1 MGKVLF
7 LAHRVPFP
15 PDKGDKIRAFHFLQH
30 LAARHEV
37 WLGAGADD
45 LADLRHEPAARA
57 ICKDVHFAPLGPIRR
72 RANLLA
78 GLPTGAPLSVA
89 RFRHPELARWTRRVL
104 AEVRPDVVFV
114 FSSAMAQ
121 YVIGR
126 TAPGTRL
133 IVDFCD
139 ADAEKWR
146 AYAENAPPGM
156 RAIYRR
162 EFDRLVKFEAGALAA
177 AEAGILISE
186 TERGLLAYFLP
197 AGAHKLHV
205 IPNGVDVDYFAPM
218 EAGANA
224 PVIVLCG
231 RMDYP
236 PNIDGARWFAQ
247 EILPRVRARRP
258 DAVFRI
264 VGAAP
269 APAVRALASQPGV
282 EVTGAV
288 PDVRPHLAQ
297 AAVIVAPLRIARGI
311 QNKVLEGMAA
321 GRPVVATPQALDGI
335 AAVVGRD
342 VLTGADAD
350 SFAEAVG
357 QVLAG
362 TAPADLG
369 ANGRACVLR
378 VHQWS
383 AQLRVLD
390 ELIGRVG
397 PSSGSGV
404 SAEAAA

>member
-15 PDKGDKIRAFHFLQH
+15 PDKGDKIRAFHLLRH

-45 LADLRHEPAARA
+45 LADLRHEAAARQ

-78 GLPTGAPLSVA
+78 GVPRGAPLSVA

-104 AEVRPDVVFV
+104 SDVRPDLVFV
-114 FSSAMAQ
+114 CSSAMAQ
-121 YVIGR
+121 YVVGR
-126 TAPGTRL
+126 TGAATRL
-133 IVDFCD
+133 VVDFCD
-139 ADAEKWR
+139 CDAEKWR
-146 AYAENAPPGM
+146 AYAKAAPPGM

-162 EFDRLVKFEAGALAA
+162 EFDRLVKFEAGVLAA
-177 AEAGILISE
+177 AEAGVLISR
-186 TERGLLAYFLP
+186 TERKLLADFLP

-205 IPNGVDVDYFAPM
+205 IPNGVDVDYFAPAA
-218 EAGANA
+218 EPAGDQ
-224 PVIVLCG
+224 PLIVLCG

-247 EILPRVRARRP
+247 EILPRVRRRRP

-269 APAVRALASQPGV
+269 APTVRALAALPGV

-288 PDVRPHLAQ
+288 PDVRPHLAA
-297 AAVIVAPLRIARGI
+297 AAVVVAPLRIARGI

-335 AAVVGRD
+335 EAVAGRD
-342 VLTGADAD
+342 VLTGADAEG
-350 SFAEAVG
+350 FAAAVSD
-357 QVLAG
+357 VLTK
-362 TAPADLG
+362 TAPSDLA

-378 VHQWS
+378 RHQWS
-383 AQLRVLD
+383 AQLCTLD
-390 ELIGRVG
+390 ELIGRIG
-397 PSSGSGV
+397 A

>member
-15 PDKGDKIRAFHFLQH
+15 PDKGDKIRAFHLLRH

-45 LADLRHEPAARA
+45 LADLRHEAEARG
-57 ICKDVHFAPLGPIRR
+57 ICQDVCFAPLGPIRR

-78 GLPTGAPLSVA
+78 GLPRGAPLSVA

-104 AEVRPDVVFV
+104 DDVRPDLVFV

-121 YVIGR
+121 YVVGR
-126 TAPGTRL
+126 LPASTRL

-139 ADAEKWR
+139 CDAEKWR
-146 AYAENAPPGM
+146 AYAETAPPGM

-162 EFDRLVKFEAGALAA
+162 EFDRLVKFEAGVLAA
-177 AEAGILISE
+177 SEAGVLISE
-186 TERGLLAYFLP
+186 TERKLLADFLP

-205 IPNGVDVDYFAPM
+205 IPNGVDVDYFAPPR
-218 EAGANA
+218 E
-224 PVIVLCG
+224 PPEDRPLIVLCG

-247 EILPRVRARRP
+247 EILPRVRRRTA
-258 DAVFRI
+258 DAAFRI

-269 APAVRALASQPGV
+269 TPAVRALAALPGV

-288 PDVRPHLAQ
+288 PDVRPHLAE
-297 AAVIVAPLRIARGI
+297 AAVVVAPLRIARGI
-311 QNKVLEGMAA
+311 QNKVLEGMSA

-335 AAVVGRD
+335 EAVAGRD
-342 VLTGADAD
+342 VLTGADAE
-350 SFAEAVG
+350 SFAAAVAA
-357 QVLAG
+357 VL
-362 TAPADLG
+362 TKSAPSDL
-369 ANGRACVLR
+369 ALNGRACVLR
-378 VHQWS
+378 RHQWS
-383 AQLRVLD
+383 AQLRTLD
-390 ELIGRVG
+390 ALMERVG
-397 PSSGSGV
+397 A

>member
-15 PDKGDKIRAFHFLQH
+15 PDKGDKIRAYHLLKH

-45 LADLRHEPAARA
+45 LADLRHEAAARE

-78 GLPTGAPLSVA
+78 GLPRGAPLSVA

-104 AEVRPDVVFV
+104 SEVRPDLVFV

-121 YVIGR
+121 YVVERGG
-126 TAPGTRL
+126 AATRL

-139 ADAEKWR
+139 CDAEKWR
-146 AYAENAPPGM
+146 AYADTAPPGM

-162 EFDRLVKFEAGALAA
+162 EFERLVKFEAGVLAA
-177 AEAGILISE
+177 AEAGVLISK
-186 TERGLLAYFLP
+186 TERKLLADFLP

-205 IPNGVDVDYFAPM
+205 MPNGVDVDYFAPAA
-218 EAGANA
+218 EPAGDQ
-224 PVIVLCG
+224 PLIVLCG

-247 EILPRVRARRP
+247 EILPRVRRRRP

-269 APAVRALASQPGV
+269 APTVRALAALPGV

-288 PDVRPHLAQ
+288 PDVRPHLDA
-297 AAVIVAPLRIARGI
+297 AAVVVAPLRIARGI

-335 AAVVGRD
+335 DAVAGRD

-350 SFAEAVG
+350 GFAAAVSD
-357 QVLAG
+357 VLTGA
-362 TAPADLG
+362 APSDL
-369 ANGRACVLR
+369 AVNGRACVLR
-378 VHQWS
+378 RHQWS
-383 AQLRVLD
+383 AQLRTLD
-390 ELIGRVG
+390 DLIGRL
-397 PSSGSGV
+397 GV

>member
-15 PDKGDKIRAFHFLQH
+15 PDKGDKIRAFHLLHH

-45 LADLRHEPAARA
+45 LADLRHEKAARA
-57 ICKDVHFAPLGPIRR
+57 ICQDVHFAPLGPIRR

-78 GLPTGAPLSVA
+78 GLPRGAPLSVA

-104 AEVRPDVVFV
+104 NQVRPDLVFV
-114 FSSAMAQ
+114 FCSAMAQ
-121 YVIGR
+121 YVLGR
-126 TAPGTRL
+126 SPPARL
-133 IVDFCD
+133 VVDFCD

-146 AYAENAPPGM
+146 AYAETAPPGM
-156 RAIYRR
+156 RSIYRR
-162 EFDRLVKFEAGALAA
+162 EFEQLVKFEAGVLAA
-177 AEAGILISE
+177 ADAGILISE
-186 TERGLLAYFLP
+186 TERRLMRAFLP

-205 IPNGVDVDYFAPM
+205 IANGVDADYFAPAAS
-218 EAGANA
+218 AGEGA
-224 PVIVLCG
+224 PLIVLCG

-236 PNIDGARWFAQ
+236 PNVEGARWFAQ
-247 EILPRVRARRP
+247 EVLPRVRARRP
-258 DAVFRI
+258 DATFRI

-269 APAVRALASQPGV
+269 APAVRALAGLPGV

-297 AAVIVAPLRIARGI
+297 AAVVVAPLRIARGI
-311 QNKVLEGMAA
+311 QNKVLEGMAS

-335 AAVVGRD
+335 EATVGRD
-342 VLTGADAD
+342 VLTGADAEG
-350 SFAEAVG
+350 FAAAVA

-362 TAPADLG
+362 TAPKDLA

-378 VHQWS
+378 RYQWS
-383 AQLRVLD
+383 AQLRALD
-390 ELIGRVG
+390 DLIERVG
-397 PSSGSGV
+397 A

>member
-15 PDKGDKIRAFHFLQH
+15 PDKGDKIRAHHLLH
-30 LAARHEV
+30 YLAARHEV

-45 LADLRHEPAARA
+45 LADLRHETTART
-57 ICKDVHFAPLGPIRR
+57 ICRDVCFAPLGPIRR

-78 GLPTGAPLSVA
+78 GVPLGAPLSVA

-104 AEVRPDVVFV
+104 TEVRPDLVFI

-121 YVIGR
+121 YVVGR

-146 AYAENAPPGM
+146 AYAETAPPGM

-162 EFDRLVKFEAGALAA
+162 EFERLVKFDAGVLAE
-177 AEAGILISE
+177 AEAGLLISE
-186 TERGLLAYFLP
+186 TERKLLAGFLP

-205 IPNGVDVDYFAPM
+205 IPNGVDVDYFAPA
-218 EAGANA
+218 EAGGGG

-247 EILPRVRARRP
+247 EILPRVRRRRP
-258 DAVFRI
+258 EAVFRI

-269 APAVRALASQPGV
+269 APAVRALAELPGV

-297 AAVIVAPLRIARGI
+297 AAVVVAPLRIARGI

-335 AAVVGRD
+335 EAVVGRD
-342 VLTGADAD
+342 VLTGADTE
-350 SFAEAVG
+350 SFADAVVR
-357 QVLAG
+357 VLAG
-362 TAPADLG
+362 TAPTDLG
-369 ANGRACVLR
+369 GNARACVLR
-378 VHQWS
+378 RHQWS
-383 AQLRVLD
+383 AQLRTLD
-390 ELIGRVG
+390 ELIARGA
-397 PSSGSGV
+397 

>member
-15 PDKGDKIRAFHFLQH
+15 PDKGDKIRAFHMLRH
-30 LAARHEV
+30 LAERHEV

-45 LADLRHEPAARA
+45 LADLRHEAEARK
-57 ICKDVHFAPLGPIRR
+57 ICRDVHFAPLGPIRR

-121 YVIGR
+121 YVVGR
-126 TAPGTRL
+126 TAPSTRL

-146 AYAENAPPGM
+146 AYAESAPPGM

-186 TERGLLAYFLP
+186 TERKLLAHFLP
-197 AGAHKLHV
+197 DGAPKLHV
-205 IPNGVDVDYFAPM
+205 IPNGVDVDYFAP
-218 EAGANA
+218 AGRSAAA

-247 EILPRVRARRP
+247 EILPRVRKRRP
-258 DAVFRI
+258 EAVFRI

-269 APAVRALASQPGV
+269 APAVRALASLPGV

-288 PDVRPHLAQ
+288 PDVRPHLAE
-297 AAVIVAPLRIARGI
+297 AAVVVAPLRIARGI
-311 QNKVLEGMAA
+311 QNKVLEGMSA

-335 AAVVGRD
+335 EAVVGRD
-342 VLTGADAD
+342 VLTGADAEG
-350 SFAEAVG
+350 FADAVG
-357 QVLAG
+357 AVLAG
-362 TAPADLG
+362 TAPAELG
-369 ANGRACVLR
+369 ANGRALVLR
-378 VHQWS
+378 RYQWS
-383 AQLRVLD
+383 AQLSALD
-390 ELIGRVG
+390 ALVERA
-397 PSSGSGV
+397 SAV